1 MIKPY
6 KDGKMIIKTL
16 IISIFVLSIMGYGL
30 FQAKKIIEGPEISV
44 ASPLNGGTVSSSAVD
59 IEGVAKNIASI
70 SLNDRPIFI
79 DESGNFKE
87 KLMLYPGYNI
97 ITIKA
102 HDKFGSAIEKKV
114 ELVYKI

>member
-6 KDGKMIIKTL
+6 KDGKMILKTL
-16 IISIFVLSIMGYGL
+16 IISIFVMGVLGYGL
-30 FQAKKIIEGPEISV
+30 FQAKKIIMGPEISI
-44 ASPLNGGTVSSSAVD
+44 AYPQNGGTVSTSSVD
-59 IEGVAKNIASI
+59 ISGIAKNIASI
-70 SLNDRPIFI
+70 SLDDRPIYI

-87 KLMLYPGYNI
+87 KLMLYPGYNV
-97 ITIKA
+97 ITLKA